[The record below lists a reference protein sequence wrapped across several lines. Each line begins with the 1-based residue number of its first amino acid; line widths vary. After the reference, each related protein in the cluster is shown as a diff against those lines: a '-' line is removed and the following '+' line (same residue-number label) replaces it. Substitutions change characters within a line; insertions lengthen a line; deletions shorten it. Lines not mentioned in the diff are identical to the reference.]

1 MRKIRK
7 LDAPKEGRAAPQRHR
22 GVASLLA
29 REVDRTRK
37 TKLLRHIN
45 LIRASFADRG
55 GHGTDR
61 LPDEWQR
68 DSIKW

>member
-1 MRKIRK
+1 MRKIRER
-7 LDAPKEGRAAPQRHR
+7 DAPKKGRAASQRHR
-22 GVASLLA
+22 A
-29 REVDRTRK
+29 RE
-37 TKLLRHIN
+37 TKLLRRIN
-45 LIRASFADRG
+45 RIRASFADRG